1 MKFKAI
7 SICALAC
14 MFVFDICIAQDTKRP
29 PDSII
34 DGRHFDINKIPITDA
49 RYMYALQG
57 ESKTLLS
64 NKPFLELS
72 PSQLQLLTGESNFS
86 SEKMINLE
94 VENAEKYCEYLSRW
108 LSHDANDKYARD
120 ELTAHKIY
128 IAYLKSLQSPL
139 RPYLVKTQ
147 LYYRQTGRYLI
158 YLRGDVLD
166 VFHSS
171 LGSKTTKIT
180 NEYLI
185 IFVEKSIKDVNVNAD
200 VAS

>member
-1 MKFKAI
+1 
-7 SICALAC
+7 
-14 MFVFDICIAQDTKRP
+14 MFVLDICIAKDTKRP
-29 PDSII
+29 PVSII

-49 RYMYALQG
+49 RYMYAPQG

-72 PSQLQLLTGESNFS
+72 PSQLQLLTGESNFL
-86 SEKMINLE
+86 SEKMLNLE

-108 LSHDANDKYARD
+108 LSDDPNNKKVQDK
-120 ELTAHKIY
+120 LTAHKTY

-147 LYYRQTGRYLI
+147 LYYRQTGGYLI
-158 YLRGDVLD
+158 YLRGDILD
-166 VFHSS
+166 VLHLS
-171 LGSKTTKIT
+171 LGSRTTEIT

-185 IFVEKSIKDVNVNAD
+185 IFVEKGLKDVNVNAN